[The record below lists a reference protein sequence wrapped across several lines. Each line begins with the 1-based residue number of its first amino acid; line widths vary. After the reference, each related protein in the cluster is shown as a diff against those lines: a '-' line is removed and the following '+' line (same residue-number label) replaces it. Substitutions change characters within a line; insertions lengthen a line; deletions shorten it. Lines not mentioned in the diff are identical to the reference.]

1 MEGTMKID
9 WRKGELRNASMQ
21 ETGEDSCVV
30 CLNSAGGGISLPQLL
45 ETDDRY
51 VIGDVEVL
59 EDHSAAMMFRCFEKG
74 ADREKLYLRFGLL
87 PHFQTRI
94 CLDLSLLDNSTIY
107 TNRTPGTLK
116 LVCHG
121 HRMKRKDV
129 KQFELGIEK
138 VYHDVRVRLSGF
150 YTSNEKPEEFPI
162 PDKKIVDEFG
172 QWKEKEWPGKIHSM
186 EELKKELQA

>member
-1 MEGTMKID
+1 MSFVKSGLKSRPLAAMEGTMKID

-94 CLDLSLLDNSTIY
+94 CLDLSLLT
-107 TNRTPGTLK
+107 K
-116 LVCHG
+116 EV
-121 HRMKRKDV
+121 
-129 KQFELGIEK
+129 ELI
-138 VYHDVRVRLSGF
+138 
-150 YTSNEKPEEFPI
+150 
-162 PDKKIVDEFG
+162 FG
-172 QWKEKEWPGKIHSM
+172 GKGEMLRAI
-186 EELKKELQA
+186 